1 MQNYYNENLLNLKG
15 VTIEDCVQTQWAIEV
30 SLNAIQEIPCCPIC
44 QSQKTAIH
52 DYRTQK
58 IQHFLLGP
66 KLLILTLKKRRFV
79 CKCCQ
84 KRFTETYDFVGRYQR
99 RTKENIQCI
108 LHALKGICAVKSI
121 AKQYQISG
129 FTVQR
134 IFSHL
139 QPVPERLPITL
150 CIDEFKGNAGHEK
163 YQCILVDGVKKNIYD
178 ILPSRNKE
186 DLHSYFSRFSKE
198 EKARVR
204 YVVMD
209 MCQNFA
215 NIARTHFPNARIV
228 ADKFHFARQCFWA
241 LENTRKRVQN
251 TLPEKERLY
260 FKRSKSIL
268 RKHERKLDED
278 QKAKLSV
285 MKAQSPDICDAHILK
300 EQYVLFLDA
309 KTRKEAE
316 EKTGVL
322 ASSRRN
328 LWIKG
333 VS

>member
-134 IFSHL
+134 IFSHR
-139 QPVPERLPITL
+139 QPVP
-150 CIDEFKGNAGHEK
+150 G
-163 YQCILVDGVKKNIYD
+163 
-178 ILPSRNKE
+178 
-186 DLHSYFSRFSKE
+186 
-198 EKARVR
+198 
-204 YVVMD
+204 
-209 MCQNFA
+209 
-215 NIARTHFPNARIV
+215 
-228 ADKFHFARQCFWA
+228 
-241 LENTRKRVQN
+241 
-251 TLPEKERLY
+251 
-260 FKRSKSIL
+260 
-268 RKHERKLDED
+268 
-278 QKAKLSV
+278 AK
-285 MKAQSPDICDAHILK
+285 
-300 EQYVLFLDA
+300 
-309 KTRKEAE
+309 
-316 EKTGVL
+316 
-322 ASSRRN
+322 
-328 LWIKG
+328 
-333 VS
+333 